1 MKSFQKLADARY
13 ARPAAQFMR
22 YVCYFVIFFHVLCLV
37 LSLMGRQTFA
47 LHTSQGT
54 YDWAIYAEEDHDPTS
69 RVFTVSVNDDIFV
82 WANEE
87 DQIELTTHLA
97 LSLMFALGAVPLI
110 FAYWFLSR
118 VFSNIS
124 RGQIFTEQNA
134 RCLLDYGLMQMIV
147 ALPGPLLKQLVCFL
161 ANQIAD
167 SRISLH
173 TGTEVLNTLIPSIA
187 FLVAAY
193 IIRYGI
199 YLQDEVDH
207 TL

>member
-1 MKSFQKLADARY
+1 MRSFQKLADARY

-54 YDWAIYAEEDHDPTS
+54 YDQAIYAEEDHDPTS

-97 LSLMFALGAVPLI
+97 ISLMFALGAVPLI

-134 RCLLDYGLMQMIV
+134 RCLLDYGLIQILV
-147 ALPGPLLKQLVCFL
+147 NVLAPVLKQLVCVL
-161 ANQIAD
+161 ANAVSGSQ
-167 SRISLH
+167 ISLH
-173 TGTEVLNTLIPSIA
+173 TGSLLLENIIPSIA